1 MLESTVLVAFANW
14 VINGV
19 STGIVA
25 NLTYDGLKEIKVKL
39 HNKLKE
45 KFVNEDEVN
54 KFINEIS
61 TGNVINVTK
70 PYRDI
75 EDAYEKVTG
84 RDIPIDF
91 IDILKQLVND
101 NKEVFTQSNVTM
113 NNLHIERQEAERDIY
128 DIQGN
133 PIINNNGDSSGK
145 E

>member
-128 DIQGN
+128 NIQGN

>member
-1 MLESTVLVAFANW
+1 MLEATILAAFANW

-25 NLTYDGLKEIKVKL
+25 NLTYDGLKKIKVKL
-39 HNKLKE
+39 NNKLKE

-54 KFINEIS
+54 NFINEIS

-84 RDIPIDF
+84 RDIPTDF
-91 IDILKQLVND
+91 IDILKQWVND

-113 NNLHIERQEAERDIY
+113 NNLHIEKQEAKRDIY
-128 DIQGN
+128 NIQGN